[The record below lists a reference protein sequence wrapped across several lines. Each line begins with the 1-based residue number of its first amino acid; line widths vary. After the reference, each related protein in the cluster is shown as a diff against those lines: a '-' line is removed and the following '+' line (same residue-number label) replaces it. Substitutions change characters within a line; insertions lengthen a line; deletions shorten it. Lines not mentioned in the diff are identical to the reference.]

1 MTKPY
6 KMPSPS
12 EYYRL
17 PTSEQK
23 IIRSYFELA
32 KGLNSW
38 FRIQTTIDNWGTLKA
53 EIMDLDFTGEV
64 LLVYVRDENS
74 IGYELPLSDIKNID
88 IIENFYS

>member
-1 MTKPY
+1 MSQPY

-12 EYYRL
+12 DYYRL
-17 PTSEQK
+17 PASDQK
-23 IIRSYFELA
+23 IIRTYFELA

-38 FRIQTTIDNWGTLKA
+38 FKIQTTIEKWETIKA
-53 EIMDLDFTGEV
+53 EIVDLDFTGEV

-74 IGYELPLSDIKNID
+74 IGYELPISDIKNID